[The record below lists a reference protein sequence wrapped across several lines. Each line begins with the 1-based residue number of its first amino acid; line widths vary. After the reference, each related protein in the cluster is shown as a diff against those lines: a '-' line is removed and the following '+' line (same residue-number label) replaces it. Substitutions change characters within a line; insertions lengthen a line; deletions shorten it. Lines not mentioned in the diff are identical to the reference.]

1 MKETATQDAATLL
14 AFYERSLDI
23 EIRNHQS
30 RCDAYMLET
39 VRLASLISILKSKLG
54 LSGPIQVE
62 PNDESL

>member
-1 MKETATQDAATLL
+1 MTENAASLL
-14 AFYERSLDI
+14 AFYEYCLNI